1 MWNNALVNIDLSKN
15 ARLYYLNIDNNKL
28 EVISLIVNKQLKTI
42 SLSGNKLSNLSL
54 SCKAQMEVDIDSQ
67 ASLDCYVTIY
77 YTSEQ
82 LREAEAI

>member
-15 ARLYYLNIDNNKL
+15 TRLYYLNIDNNKL